1 MRILYDSKSA
11 EHKTPFGC
19 VKENEECRM
28 TVHIP
33 ESIKT
38 RRAFLILKSD
48 DEFLLQVPMQ
58 KTLTKDAYE
67 HYTATFSL
75 YRRGLY
81 FYYFKIETLSGAF
94 SLYKYGAHDT
104 NMEDG
109 RSGSSPASKTGRKS
123 TRFIT
128 VRSTT
133 RSFRTGS
140 VKSAR
145 SQARGRFRR
154 LRSTKTSQT
163 RRTICPTRTARY

>member
-19 VKENEECRM
+19 VKENEECRI

-94 SLYKYGAHDT
+94 SL
-104 NMEDG
+104 
-109 RSGSSPASKTGRKS
+109 
-123 TRFIT
+123 
-128 VRSTT
+128 
-133 RSFRTGS
+133 
-140 VKSAR
+140 
-145 SQARGRFRR
+145 
-154 LRSTKTSQT
+154 
-163 RRTICPTRTARY
+163 